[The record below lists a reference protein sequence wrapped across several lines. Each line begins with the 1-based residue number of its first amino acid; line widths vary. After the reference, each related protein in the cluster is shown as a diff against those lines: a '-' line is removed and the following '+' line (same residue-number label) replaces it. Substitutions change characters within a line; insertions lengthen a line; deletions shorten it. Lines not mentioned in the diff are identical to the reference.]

1 MPKRARQ
8 DKLADRKVTDFFAR
22 LPSTSASPAKKPS
35 TSPTMPPKS
44 RQVASSSLPVTRGST
59 RTARNHTPEDHTPSS
74 AITTRSAK
82 NPALSSDSRLN
93 VASPPANTPVL
104 RKSSNKRAR
113 MQKTPTQQVSQ
124 DLRMDNSPGPSP
136 GSSSQVVDSSQ
147 FEEEELV
154 LPTRKRRD
162 FVKRHASKRMRVT
175 PVSPEFHQSMDV
187 ETPDPFPGTPAV
199 PATIPS
205 LHPDVRSIPPSSN
218 KLSPKTP
225 IHPSAWFPS
234 PPDTSEASSVLLPPT
249 PEALNAE
256 TKTAKLIADIKAKAF
271 SSANL
276 SSDEGEPLRYR
287 ELDVSEDDDLEMP
300 PIIQGKGPLHSGPK
314 KENDIFSSPLT
325 SIPPSSMERPF
336 YKLRSC
342 RVTDRASPSPLR
354 RTSGRLRKAALP
366 FQSPA
371 EIAQKVSLANASSS
385 TGKKAVNPLHA
396 LLREKRAADKKG
408 TSSAA
413 LRLAENTVRQ
423 GSQKTLTDP
432 IHDES
437 DPLDLT
443 DEQAAWRAIDQ
454 FRASSPRADHIDT
467 EDYVFVLQQTRM
479 LGSEAG
485 AVINKILADDRV
497 DKRKNTAHIARQ
509 KKALGVPLW
518 KTELDDMDVDSGP
531 TFPEAPFGRGSI
543 ILDVIN
549 KSHRTRDYAQLALLL
564 ESGAVISLPPQQLT
578 PLVSSLFVIG
588 FFSSSRVADASHNAL
603 RDLCTTGMSKMV
615 LPFSVICT
623 AFVQL
628 GARLSVLDQAGWR
641 IEGHSRDMHLSPGN
655 RSEVLLRLVA
665 GIKLTANSAAL
676 ATDEVANHVL
686 SLILVGLDAT
696 TGHVLHA
703 ELISAIDA
711 ICTHNATDLATRASI
726 HKSVLSFA
734 SKLNPVNKARLV
746 TFFNSG
752 GTQTRHIAQ
761 WLAYCLLIS
770 PSVSFTDQLPPLDPL
785 ILLLSP
791 PADSGQ
797 LFDVTREDT
806 DYEDLGHNVSILGVA
821 LANIAPYIKDEPSLA
836 RRSSTTSIDGTPGK
850 VKSNTPPL
858 ERLHLALEVLHG
870 KIGEDS
876 TLIKRPPL
884 LTIGPTVDTRAARL
898 DRSRVKAALQRL
910 TMRLIYEHHALKGA
924 PQRGRISTLQAW
936 FSPRH

>member
-1 MPKRARQ
+1 
-8 DKLADRKVTDFFAR
+8 
-22 LPSTSASPAKKPS
+22 
-35 TSPTMPPKS
+35 
-44 RQVASSSLPVTRGST
+44 
-59 RTARNHTPEDHTPSS
+59 
-74 AITTRSAK
+74 
-82 NPALSSDSRLN
+82 
-93 VASPPANTPVL
+93 
-104 RKSSNKRAR
+104 
-113 MQKTPTQQVSQ
+113 
-124 DLRMDNSPGPSP
+124 
-136 GSSSQVVDSSQ
+136 
-147 FEEEELV
+147 
-154 LPTRKRRD
+154 
-162 FVKRHASKRMRVT
+162 
-175 PVSPEFHQSMDV
+175 MDV

-300 PIIQGKGPLHSGPK
+300 PIIQGKGCGRISLPSDKHSFGCY
-314 KENDIFSSPLT
+314 
-325 SIPPSSMERPF
+325 IPPSSMERPF

-549 KSHRTRDYAQLALLL
+549 KSHRTR
-564 ESGAVISLPPQQLT
+564 
-578 PLVSSLFVIG
+578 G

-870 KIGEDS
+870 KI
-876 TLIKRPPL
+876 
-884 LTIGPTVDTRAARL
+884 VDTRAARL